1 MTGTDVSMTA
11 AGSVINT
18 VDVAVVCGPS
28 LLLIRRAKPPFM
40 DKLVLPGGHVEA
52 SDASLAAAA
61 AREILEEVGLTIAP
75 VELRPL
81 MTLAAPGRDP
91 RPGRRFS
98 TVFTV
103 DLPASAV
110 AACRPDSDARE
121 IVLRDLSSLT
131 PEEIGFDHFLVVTA
145 LRDR

>member
-1 MTGTDVSMTA
+1 MTA
-11 AGSVINT
+11 AGGVINT

-40 DKLVLPGGHVEA
+40 DKLVLPGGHVET

-61 AREILEEVGLTIAP
+61 VREILEEVGLTIAP
-75 VELRPL
+75 ADPRPL

-91 RPGRRFS
+91 RPGRRVS
-98 TVFTV
+98 MVFAV

-110 AACRPDSDARE
+110 SSCRPDSDARE
-121 IVLRDLSSLT
+121 IVWRDLSSIT
-131 PEEIGFDHFLVVTA
+131 PEEIGFDHFLAVAA
-145 LRDR
+145 LRNR